1 MTGSARIALASELA
15 RLRQLADVEWV
26 GKRVDAALVALRGG
40 DGIGEAEVGE
50 LREMAARW
58 RLLDPKLQ
66 TFYATNAPSDK
77 VASITL
83 WALLTQPYSPAYMTG
98 AITGHLYRL
107 WEDQFGARPSISLYP
122 RLHPR
127 EDR

>member
-26 GKRVDAALVALRGG
+26 GKRVDAALVG

-83 WALLTQPYSPAYMTG
+83 WALLTQPYLPA
-98 AITGHLYRL
+98 
-107 WEDQFGARPSISLYP
+107 
-122 RLHPR
+122 
-127 EDR
+127 